1 MSDLR
6 SFLERVRTE
15 RPTDLLEIEREVNPR
30 FETTAILTKLE
41 AQHRSPILFFK
52 RVTGTAFPV
61 VTNVCGSMGRIA
73 FALGCPLKEVSARY
87 AAGVAAPIKP
97 TVTLDAPV
105 HENIALGED
114 VDLWRLPALVYHEH
128 DSEKPYITAAIGV
141 ARDPET
147 GHENVSVH
155 RLMIAGRDTTGLFM
169 EPGKHLDR
177 IFQKFRRSGRP
188 MPIAFFIGA
197 HPMWLLG
204 ALYSGPLEEYGVIG
218 GLLGEP
224 LPVVECITQ
233 PGLFVPA
240 RAELTLEGF
249 ASPDELIDEGAFG
262 EWPGHS
268 TGVTRTPVFRVTA
281 MTMRHHALF
290 QDVVSGHLEH
300 LTLELPAIEHRALSH
315 ARAAA
320 AGVTAFSL
328 IAPFTSVVALDK
340 TSEDEPKR
348 VMDAL
353 LTIDIQAK
361 HLIVVNADVDIR
373 DLRQVFR
380 AVGLNTQPARD
391 VYVYP
396 DEQGTLLDPSCTS
409 PLGRTSKM
417 GIDATRRLHP
427 TRQIRPNRVPA
438 SVLDR
443 VDVAEL
449 LKRRP

>member
-15 RPTDLLEIEREVNPR
+15 RPTDLIEIDREVDPR

-52 RVTGTAFPV
+52 RVRGTAFPL

-73 FALGCPLKEVSARY
+73 FALGCPLKDVSARY
-87 AAGVAAPIKP
+87 AAAVAAPIKP
-97 TVTLDAPV
+97 RVTLEAPV
-105 HENIALGED
+105 HAHVAVGEG
-114 VDLWRLPALVYHEH
+114 VDLHRLPALVYHEH
-128 DSEKPYITAAIGV
+128 DSEKPYITAAIAV

-147 GHENVSVH
+147 GHENLSVH

-169 EPGKHLDR
+169 EPGKHLDG
-177 IFQKFRRSGRP
+177 IFRKFRRAGRA
-188 MPIAFFIGA
+188 MPIAVFIGA
-197 HPMWLLG
+197 HPAWSLG
-204 ALYSGPLEEYGVIG
+204 AVYSGPLEEYGVIG

-233 PGLFVPA
+233 AGLFVPA
-240 RAELTLEGF
+240 RAELVLEGV

-262 EWPGHS
+262 EWPGYS
-268 TGVTRTPVFRVTA
+268 TGVTRAPVFRVTA
-281 MTMRHHALF
+281 MTMRHQAIF

-320 AGVTAFSL
+320 AVTAFSV

-353 LTIDIQAK
+353 LTTDIQAK
-361 HLIVVNADVDIR
+361 HLIVVDADVDIR

-396 DEQGTLLDPSCTS
+396 DEQGTLLDPSCAS
-409 PLGRTSKM
+409 APPRTSKM
-417 GIDATRRLHP
+417 GIDATRRLRP
-427 TRQIRPNRVPA
+427 ARPIRPNRVPA
-438 SVLDR
+438 GVLDR
-443 VDVAEL
+443 VDVTEL
-449 LKRRP
+449 LKRWP